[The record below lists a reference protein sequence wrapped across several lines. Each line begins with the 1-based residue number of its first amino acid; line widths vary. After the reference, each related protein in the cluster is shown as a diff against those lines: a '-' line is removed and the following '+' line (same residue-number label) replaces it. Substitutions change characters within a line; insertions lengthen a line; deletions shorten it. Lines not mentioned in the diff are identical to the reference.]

1 MRRGKRRPWR
11 CALGWA
17 LALALTVLVALA
29 LRRWALLPVR
39 VVGASMEPTLLSG
52 ECVLA
57 TRFDYLREAPERGDV
72 VLCALPGREGQY
84 IKRVIGL
91 PGETVRIVSGQTYID
106 GQPLAEAYATPAD
119 ADFEAALGADEYLVL
134 GDNRPASYDSR
145 EEDIGSLASSD
156 FLGRV
161 RCVVWPPDRFGS
173 DGLRKRG
180 ESYGG

>member
-1 MRRGKRRPWR
+1 MKRPLRA
-11 CALGWA
+11 ALGWA
-17 LALALTVLVALA
+17 AALAMTLLVALA
-29 LRRWALLPVR
+29 LRRWAVLPVR
-39 VVGASMEPTLLSG
+39 VVGASMEPTLMSG
-52 ECVLA
+52 ECVLV
-57 TRFDYLREAPERGDV
+57 TRFDYLGAAPERGDV
-72 VLCALPGREGQY
+72 VLCALPGRDGQY

-106 GQPLAEAYATPAD
+106 GHPLAEDYATPAD
-119 ADFEAALGADEYLVL
+119 ADFEAELGENEYLVL

-161 RCVVWPPDRFGS
+161 RCVIWPPDRLGG

-180 ESYGG
+180 NSNGG